1 MAYFHFKIIIVGET
15 WQTKIART
23 LQTMQEKNAD
33 VLVLTNLD
41 EIACTIVTSY
51 SDFIE
56 NTKNKIKIKNE

>member
-41 EIACTIVTSY
+41 EIACIIVTSY